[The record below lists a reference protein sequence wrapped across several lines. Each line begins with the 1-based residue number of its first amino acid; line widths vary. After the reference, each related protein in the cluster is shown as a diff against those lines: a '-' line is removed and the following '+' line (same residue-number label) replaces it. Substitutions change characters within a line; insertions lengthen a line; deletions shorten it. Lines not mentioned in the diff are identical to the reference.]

1 MKRKFKILLLI
12 ESIVLIIVIGS
23 IYLNDLKQINDDLV
37 DARQVVFQTY
47 TFFERNNDN
56 LKIEEFQMNLL
67 YNNLILKNY
76 MKSYSSKPYLPK
88 HKVKLMNELFI
99 LTDSMYI
106 KANSFDKLNI
116 SSETLEAVYK
126 EMGNMLEGNGDI
138 IKVNKNDY
146 NIIHE
151 ITTRYQIHINEK

>member
-23 IYLNDLKQINDDLV
+23 IYLNDLKQINDDLI
-37 DARQVVFQTY
+37 DARQVAFQTY

-88 HKVKLMNELFI
+88 HKVKLMNELYI
-99 LTDSMYI
+99 LTDSMYVQ
-106 KANSFDKLNI
+106 ANSFDKLNI
-116 SSETLEAVYK
+116 ASETLEVVYK
-126 EMGNMLEGNGDI
+126 EMGKMLEGNGDI
-138 IKVNKNDY
+138 INVNKNGY

-151 ITTRYQIHINEK
+151 ITTRYQIQINEK